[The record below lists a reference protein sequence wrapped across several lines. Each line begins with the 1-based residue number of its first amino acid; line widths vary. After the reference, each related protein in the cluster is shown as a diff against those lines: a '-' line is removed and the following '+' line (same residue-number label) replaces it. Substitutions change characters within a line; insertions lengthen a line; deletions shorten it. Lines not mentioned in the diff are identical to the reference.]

1 MELLSVE
8 KLSILVGLSFF
19 LGLSF
24 EGFYWNSAC
33 SRPGGI
39 RTFPLISL
47 CGAILYALEPKYA
60 VAFCVGLIVLG
71 VWLYPYYRAEVARE
85 GPTDGNA
92 DGIMVPLC
100 NVVAYLLGPVAL
112 LQPPWF
118 AIGLTV
124 AAVLLLRARDQL
136 HSLAQKIPGQEI
148 ITLAQFLVLAG
159 VVLPLLP
166 NQPVTKLTAI
176 TPFQVWLAV
185 VVVSSLSYGSYLLHK
200 LLPAEGSLFLT
211 SVLGGLYSSTA
222 TSVVLARRLKQD
234 PANRHEFQSGIVLA
248 TAQMYLRLG
257 AVVAIFN
264 LPLALRLSLP
274 LTMLA
279 AAGGCLAT
287 ACLWFGRRVEQ
298 GEHAAG
304 PPPGNPLE
312 LTAALIFAVLFV
324 GVSAASTWV
333 KQQFGHAGIY
343 WLAAIVGVTDIDP
356 FVLSVAQGGV
366 AGLDQSA
373 TAIAILI
380 AASSN
385 NALKAI
391 YSIVFAGWQRSM
403 GVVAALLALTVLGG
417 GVAAWLAST

>member
-1 MELLSVE
+1 
-8 KLSILVGLSFF
+8 
-19 LGLSF
+19 
-24 EGFYWNSAC
+24 
-33 SRPGGI
+33 
-39 RTFPLISL
+39 
-47 CGAILYALEPKYA
+47 
-60 VAFCVGLIVLG
+60 
-71 VWLYPYYRAEVARE
+71 
-85 GPTDGNA
+85 
-92 DGIMVPLC
+92 
-100 NVVAYLLGPVAL
+100 
-112 LQPPWF
+112 
-118 AIGLTV
+118 
-124 AAVLLLRARDQL
+124 
-136 HSLAQKIPGQEI
+136 
-148 ITLAQFLVLAG
+148 
-159 VVLPLLP
+159 
-166 NQPVTKLTAI
+166 
-176 TPFQVWLAV
+176 
-185 VVVSSLSYGSYLLHK
+185 
-200 LLPAEGSLFLT
+200 FLT

-248 TAQMYLRLG
+248 TALMYLRLG

-274 LTMLA
+274 LAMLA
-279 AAGGCLAT
+279 AAGGGLAT

-333 KQQFGHAGIY
+333 KRQFGHAGIY

-366 AGLDQSA
+366 AGLDQSD

-417 GVAAWLAST
+417 GVAAWLANT

>member
-200 LLPAEGSLFLT
+200 LLPA
-211 SVLGGLYSSTA
+211 
-222 TSVVLARRLKQD
+222 
-234 PANRHEFQSGIVLA
+234 
-248 TAQMYLRLG
+248 
-257 AVVAIFN
+257 
-264 LPLALRLSLP
+264 
-274 LTMLA
+274 
-279 AAGGCLAT
+279 
-287 ACLWFGRRVEQ
+287 
-298 GEHAAG
+298 
-304 PPPGNPLE
+304 
-312 LTAALIFAVLFV
+312 
-324 GVSAASTWV
+324 
-333 KQQFGHAGIY
+333 
-343 WLAAIVGVTDIDP
+343 
-356 FVLSVAQGGV
+356 
-366 AGLDQSA
+366 
-373 TAIAILI
+373 
-380 AASSN
+380 
-385 NALKAI
+385 
-391 YSIVFAGWQRSM
+391 
-403 GVVAALLALTVLGG
+403 
-417 GVAAWLAST
+417 